1 MVALFTKTVLAT
13 WLLLAVFHWSYGCSN
28 NTNFNGCPLTLVSPL
43 KCFVCIFFVWVG
55 LRVWCKNDLEWCR
68 CIFTDLLAHPFFPE
82 ALRTSSEHP
91 PKRKHMTQWGRTHIM
106 FSPDTQYPP
115 NTYSV
120 SETCL
125 HHTLLITFSGTLSVI
140 GVDMKPGSTQL
151 HLIPNLEERKIRWQW
166 DSSFF

>member
-1 MVALFTKTVLAT
+1 
-13 WLLLAVFHWSYGCSN
+13 
-28 NTNFNGCPLTLVSPL
+28 
-43 KCFVCIFFVWVG
+43 
-55 LRVWCKNDLEWCR
+55 
-68 CIFTDLLAHPFFPE
+68 
-82 ALRTSSEHP
+82 
-91 PKRKHMTQWGRTHIM
+91 M

-151 HLIPNLEERKIRWQW
+151 HLIPNLEEVRKGNQMTVGFL
-166 DSSFF
+166 FFLTCLLLTQFCV